1 MDAAAMDSIKLAAQL
16 TSTFVAVLALIIGLR
31 NESRN
36 QRRFNEQLSQSRKI
50 AQAAA
55 RPLLFVDREGY
66 EDEKAIT
73 LANHGPGTAIITAV
87 TFTRG
92 GRQASDIAELLDLHE
107 EAEIIWNESTS
118 YATPYYLAGKSS
130 EDAFRINAERLTECG
145 VPGKRVQP
153 LLDEIEE
160 QLDEIEIT
168 LKYEDVF
175 GERYQHTG

>member
-1 MDAAAMDSIKLAAQL
+1 MDAASVESIKFAAQI
-16 TSTFVAVLALIIGLR
+16 TSTLVAVLALIIGLR
-31 NESRN
+31 NEARN
-36 QRRFNEQLSQSRKI
+36 QKRFNEQLSQSRKI

-73 LANHGPGTAIITAV
+73 LANHGPGTAIVKTV
-87 TFTRG
+87 TFARG
-92 GRQASDIAELLDLHE
+92 GRRATEIAELLDLDE

-118 YATPYYLAGKSS
+118 YATPYYMAAKSS
-130 EDAFRINAERLTECG
+130 EDAFRITADRLTECG
-145 VPGKRVQP
+145 VPIKRVQP

-168 LKYEDVF
+168 LGYEDVF
-175 GERYQHTG
+175 GERFQETG